1 LVAKQ
6 AEPRSKYR
14 GHNPTKSQNFHL
26 GRKFRTCWACKITA
40 LNNGATHGKIARPR
54 RDQEAKA
61 VQPKQEQ
68 PVSLLCAQAQ
78 QAFYRSLPELLKTHD
93 RKWVAFRGEELIGF
107 ARTQTELY
115 ERCLRRGLKEDE
127 FVILFAD
134 DTALGDQEEID
145 LPVNP

>member
-1 LVAKQ
+1 MRELRLV
-6 AEPRSKYR
+6 RR
-14 GHNPTKSQNFHL
+14 G
-26 GRKFRTCWACKITA
+26 
-40 LNNGATHGKIARPR
+40 
-54 RDQEAKA
+54 QEAKTM
-61 VQPKQEQ
+61 QPKQEL
-68 PVSLLCAQAQ
+68 PVSRLCAQAHD
-78 QAFYRSLPELLKTHD
+78 AFYRSLAELLKSHD
-93 RKWVAFRGEELIGF
+93 GQWVAFRGEELIGF